1 MAHCIYLED
10 SEFDLFKK
18 KEVGV
23 SHCPN
28 SNFWYV
34 SSHPQALHGLHEV
47 YSFLGAR
54 LCGHSACLICNVSQY
69 TMVHTVIWRPSYSFM
84 FVL

>member
-34 SSHPQALHGLHEV
+34 P
-47 YSFLGAR
+47 
-54 LCGHSACLICNVSQY
+54 
-69 TMVHTVIWRPSYSFM
+69 MPDPSWPEIFWG
-84 FVL
+84 

>member
-34 SSHPQALHGLHEV
+34 HVISSPGPSWLEIFILFWGRGYV
-47 YSFLGAR
+47 
-54 LCGHSACLICNVSQY
+54 
-69 TMVHTVIWRPSYSFM
+69 TVVI
-84 FVL
+84 